1 MFIFHIPCH
10 SFHFEATQTL
20 NSVSFLFKSA
30 ISGKVSEGK
39 ITPLSL
45 CECGSQLRN
54 PIHET
59 GIGKENGS
67 FTLVKIRLENVYLG
81 LWTRELVNAP
91 PQTQKTT
98 GHICRAGLFWHG
110 GSRLIPYKERP
121 QQRLSARLSPR
132 PPKSPI
138 R

>member
-1 MFIFHIPCH
+1 MFVFHIPCH
-10 SFHFEATQTL
+10 SCHFSPFEATQTL
-20 NSVSFLFKSA
+20 NSVSFLFRSA
-30 ISGKVSEGK
+30 IGGKVSEGK

-59 GIGKENGS
+59 SIGKENGS
-67 FTLVKIRLENVYLG
+67 FTIVKIGVENVYLG

-110 GSRLIPYKERP
+110 GR
-121 QQRLSARLSPR
+121 RLSP
-132 PPKSPI
+132 PKQGPQQGLKA
-138 R
+138 